1 MTTRV
6 QTLEPAQLQ
15 LISYG
20 GLGLLLVTLLTY
32 VVLPE
37 WRAYQSTGSSLQL
50 LRANVTEGASLET
63 QLDAMRAEVERM
75 ERTLNG
81 DASNLPAKQMEA
93 FVIGR
98 LQTISWRNDVTLVS
112 VKPREGTPLNQFR
125 ELVFDVKL
133 EGSYFDLFDWL
144 NNIGKELGFVVVKR
158 FDIKSSNASAN
169 GDQPPLR
176 VDLTMAAYRS
186 QK

>member
-1 MTTRV
+1 MSARL
-6 QTLEPAQLQ
+6 QTLQPQQLQ

-20 GLGLLLVTLLTY
+20 GLGLLLVALLTY

-37 WRAYQSTGSSLQL
+37 WRAYQSTGASLHL
-50 LRANVTEGASLET
+50 LQANVNEGASLEM
-63 QLDAMRAEVERM
+63 QLDTMRAEVERM

-112 VKPREGTPLNQFR
+112 VTPREGTPLNQFR
-125 ELVFDVKL
+125 ELVFDVEL
-133 EGSYFDLFDWL
+133 EGSYFDFFDWL
-144 NNIGKELGFVVVKR
+144 NNIGTELGFVVVKR
-158 FDIKSSNASAN
+158 FDIKAANAPTN
-169 GDQPPLR
+169 GDQAPLR

-186 QK
+186 EQ